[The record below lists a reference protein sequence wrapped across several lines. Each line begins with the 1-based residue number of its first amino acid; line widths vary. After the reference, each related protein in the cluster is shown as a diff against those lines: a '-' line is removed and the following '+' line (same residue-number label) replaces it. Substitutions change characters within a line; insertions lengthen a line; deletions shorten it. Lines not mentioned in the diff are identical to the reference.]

1 MKPTHRL
8 SSQDDEYV
16 SKEDVGAE
24 ACSPMT
30 RFVVLPQLKQSSGS
44 NAHRVCRQGKR
55 VSHARFKARGPP
67 SLLRLFIH
75 GFFSSVLTGSYCNM
89 FYEEGRYTM
98 PVHTGR
104 GTLSRLTAASHRTRI
119 ISTPRY
125 TTTAG
130 FKPLLRDL
138 KVLQLYV
145 GSSTTILS
153 HLCTRGT

>member
-8 SSQDDEYV
+8 CSQEDEDV

-55 VSHARFKARGPP
+55 VFHSRVKARGPP

-75 GFFSSVLTGSYCNM
+75 GFFSTVHIGSHATRKAGTHGEGNAFSTHRSV
-89 FYEEGRYTM
+89 
-98 PVHTGR
+98 
-104 GTLSRLTAASHRTRI
+104 A
-119 ISTPRY
+119 
-125 TTTAG
+125 
-130 FKPLLRDL
+130 
-138 KVLQLYV
+138 
-145 GSSTTILS
+145 
-153 HLCTRGT
+153 